1 MKIRAFIYS
10 GLCSCCLW
18 AAGCSNE
25 VSDADA
31 EAQVTFYLTTRAA
44 EDSGTPVAITDKQF
58 TRLLLAERMP
68 EHTTVDGKEEL
79 HCALSSRYD
88 ITGGRYQ
95 LEGLFGQWY
104 KFAFV
109 CVPAVNEMQG
119 GRLFQARNVAD
130 TPVEH
135 DFNKLMVDYAPV
147 LDYQADSLK
156 KAQGEDLAVYRKIID
171 LWIDPVNPSTED
183 VTLTR
188 VTGELIL
195 DMGIPADQFEKP
207 VRSITLNI
215 PKAVV
220 RLYIHDNTVDDV
232 LTESEDGTATRSFEW
247 TLDPDDPV
255 EQNSRLVFKI
265 ALLPGELSPQGGFV
279 IVSFNDN
286 SVQSFK
292 LQNDNNAPI
301 LIKKNIRT
309 KVLFN
314 GMYSNEFEIRYAGFD
329 DNAEID
335 VPGDDWNGWH

>member
-1 MKIRAFIYS
+1 MKISAFIYS
-10 GLCSCCLW
+10 GLCGCCLW

-25 VSDADA
+25 VLDADA
-31 EAQVTFYLTTRAA
+31 EARATFFLTTRAA
-44 EDSGTPVAITDKQF
+44 EDGGTPVAITDKQF

-109 CVPAVNEMQG
+109 CVPAINKEMG
-119 GRLFQARNVAD
+119 AALFQAQ
-130 TPVEH
+130 TPGQTPTEH

-147 LDYQADSLK
+147 LDYQKNNLK
-156 KAQGEDLAVYRKIID
+156 QAQSEDLAVYRKIID
-171 LWIDPVNPSTED
+171 RWIDPVNPSTED

-207 VRSITLNI
+207 VESIELYI
-215 PKAVV
+215 PNTVV
-220 RLYIHDNTVDDV
+220 RLYIHDNAEDEV
-232 LTESEDGTATRSFEW
+232 LTEAEDGAATHSFEW
-247 TLDPDDPV
+247 ALDTNDPA
-255 EQNSRLVFKI
+255 EQNTRQVFKI
-265 ALLPGELSPQGGFV
+265 ALLPGELKGAKV
-279 IVSFNDN
+279 LVSCKDQP
-286 SVQSFK
+286 QSFT
-292 LQNDNNAPI
+292 LQNDNNAPV

-314 GMYSNEFEIRYAGFD
+314 GMHSNEFEIRYAGFD
-329 DNAEID
+329 DKAEID

>member
-1 MKIRAFIYS
+1 MKISAFIYS
-10 GLCSCCLW
+10 GLCGCCLW

-25 VSDADA
+25 VLDADA
-31 EAQVTFYLTTRAA
+31 EARATFFLTTRAA
-44 EDSGTPVAITDKQF
+44 EDGGTPVAITDKQF

-109 CVPAVNEMQG
+109 CVPAINKEMG
-119 GRLFQARNVAD
+119 AALFQAQ
-130 TPVEH
+130 TPGQTPTEH

-147 LDYQADSLK
+147 LDYQVKNLK
-156 KAQGEDLAVYRKIID
+156 KAQSEDLAVYRKIID
-171 LWIDPVNPSTED
+171 RWIDPVNPSTED

-195 DMGIPADQFEKP
+195 DMGIPADQFEHP
-207 VRSITLNI
+207 VTSIKLNLVH
-215 PKAVV
+215 PVK
-220 RLYIHDNTVDDV
+220 RFYIRDNTVDDV
-232 LTESEDGTATRSFEW
+232 LTEVEEGAHSFIFEW
-247 TLDPDDPV
+247 NLDADDPV
-255 EQNSRLVFKI
+255 AQNTRQVFKI
-265 ALLPGELSPQGGFV
+265 ALLPGELKGVTVSV
-279 IVSFNDN
+279 ICKDQYQP
-286 SVQSFK
+286 QSFT

-314 GMYSNEFEIRYAGFD
+314 GMHSNEFEIRYAGFD
-329 DNAEID
+329 DKAEID

>member
-1 MKIRAFIYS
+1 MRKISFYMALAGIVL
-10 GLCSCCLW
+10 GMG
-18 AAGCSNE
+18 GCSNE
-25 VSDADA
+25 YGVES
-31 EAQVTFYLTTRAA
+31 EAAVTFRVSTRA
-44 EDSGTPVAITDKQF
+44 DGTQNGKQL
-58 TRLLLAERMP
+58 TRLFLAERLP
-68 EHTTVDGKEEL
+68 EHENRPGENDREDL
-79 HCALSSRYD
+79 HCGLDHRYD
-88 ITGGRYQ
+88 LEGNTYR

-109 CVPAVNEMQG
+109 CVSAVNEMQG
-119 GRLFQARNVAD
+119 GRLFQAKNVTD

-147 LDYQADSLK
+147 LKYQADSLK

-171 LWIDPVNPSTED
+171 RWIDPVNPSTED

-207 VRSITLNI
+207 VTTIELNL
-215 PKAVV
+215 V
-220 RLYIHDNTVDDV
+220 RPVKRFYIHDNTVDDV
-232 LTESEDGTATRSFEW
+232 LTEVEEGAHSFIFKW
-247 TLDPDDPV
+247 TLDPDDPA

-265 ALLPGELSPQGGFV
+265 ALLPGELKGATVLVNCKG
-279 IVSFNDN
+279 
-286 SVQSFK
+286 QSQLQAFT

-301 LIKKNIRT
+301 LIRKNIRT

-314 GMYSNEFEIRYAGFD
+314 GMHSNEFEIRYAGFD

>member
-1 MKIRAFIYS
+1 MKISAFIYS
-10 GLCSCCLW
+10 GLCGCCLW

-25 VSDADA
+25 VLDADT
-31 EAQVTFYLTTRAA
+31 EARATFFLTTRAA

-109 CVPAVNEMQG
+109 CVPAINKEMG
-119 GRLFQARNVAD
+119 AALFQAQ
-130 TPVEH
+130 TPGQTPTEH

-147 LDYQADSLK
+147 LDYQKNNLK
-156 KAQGEDLAVYRKIID
+156 QAQGEDLAVYRKIID
-171 LWIDPVNPSTED
+171 RWIDPVNPSTED
-183 VTLTR
+183 VTLSR

-207 VRSITLNI
+207 VTSITLNI

-232 LTESEDGTATRSFEW
+232 LTEVEEGASAYFFKW
-247 TLDPDDPV
+247 TLDPDDPA

-265 ALLPGELSPQGGFV
+265 ALLPGELEGATV
-279 IVSFNDN
+279 IVNCKGQYQPQAFT
-286 SVQSFK
+286 